1 MGPAVV
7 TADEI
12 PNPDDLALSC
22 TVNGEQLQSARTSEM
37 FFGVARIISHCSQA
51 FTLEP
56 GDVIAT
62 GTPAG
67 VGAFRKPPRWLQ
79 DGDTVVISVEGIGD
93 LVNVCR
99 FDQSRRGA

>member
-1 MGPAVV
+1 
-7 TADEI
+7 
-12 PNPDDLALSC
+12 
-22 TVNGEQLQSARTSEM
+22 M

-67 VGAFRKPPRWLQ
+67 VGAFRKPPRFLK
-79 DGDTVVISVEGIGD
+79 DGDTVTVSVEHIGD

-99 FDQSRRGA
+99 FEQPGRGA